1 MDPIFLEVDEIL
13 RIHVDQIKRYGGT
26 EGLRDRGLLES
37 AIAMPKA
44 TFSGDFLHR
53 DIFEMAAAYLFHIVK
68 NHPFLDGNKR
78 TGAVASVVFL
88 RLNDWQLNA
97 SEEAFEAL
105 ARSVAGGNC
114 SKEQAAEF
122 FRNQCQKL

>member
-44 TFSGDFLHR
+44 TFSGDFLHS

-97 SEEAFEAL
+97 REEAFEAL
-105 ARSVAGGNC
+105 ARSVADGTCN
-114 SKEQAAEF
+114 KEQAAEF
-122 FRNQCQKL
+122 FRNQCQEL

>member
-13 RIHVDQIKRYGGT
+13 RIHVDQINRYGGT

-105 ARSVAGGNC
+105 ARSVADGNC
-114 SKEQAAEF
+114 NKEQAAEF
-122 FRNQCQKL
+122 FRIQCQEL

>member
-105 ARSVAGGNC
+105 ARSVADGNC
-114 SKEQAAEF
+114 NKEQAAEF

>member
-1 MDPIFLEVDEIL
+1 
-13 RIHVDQIKRYGGT
+13 
-26 EGLRDRGLLES
+26 
-37 AIAMPKA
+37 MPKA

-105 ARSVAGGNC
+105 ARSVADGNC
-114 SKEQAAEF
+114 NKEQAAEF